1 MPHSNTSPPSNEPPQ
16 ESPMPIDPKQDPPAP
31 EDPQRTDPVGTP
43 PPPEIPE
50 PDSAPENP
58 IDDPFDEGNFPV

>member
-1 MPHSNTSPPSNEPPQ
+1 MP
-16 ESPMPIDPKQDPPAP
+16 MDPKQDPPAP

-43 PPPEIPE
+43 PPSEIPE